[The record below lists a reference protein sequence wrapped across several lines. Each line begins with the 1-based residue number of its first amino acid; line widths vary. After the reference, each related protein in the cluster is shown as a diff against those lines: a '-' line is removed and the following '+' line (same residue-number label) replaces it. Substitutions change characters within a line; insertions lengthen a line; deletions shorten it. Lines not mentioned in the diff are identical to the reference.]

1 MISDAQYGPCGLGS
15 VWGEEDVESVESLCG
30 LEKDAPMR
38 RPQIRLRAHYR
49 DAQHQQP
56 VADGGQ
62 HTHGAHLP
70 QGGRDGQPAARQP
83 RDFTR
88 LRLE

>member
-1 MISDAQYGPCGLGS
+1 MVSDAQYGSCGLGS
-15 VWGEEDVESVESLCG
+15 VWGEEDVEPVESLHR

-38 RPQIRLRAHYR
+38 RPQVRLRTHHH

-56 VADGGQ
+56 LADGSQ
-62 HTHGAHLP
+62 HSHGPPLW
-70 QGGRDGQPAARQP
+70 QSDQDGRPAARQP

-88 LRLE
+88 LCPE